1 MKQQQQHQNRDNP
14 PPRRYNKNN
23 NTRHKHHL
31 FTLPF
36 ALAFCF
42 RIVNAFAFLRTFHSA
57 DEHYQGPEIAHEF
70 TFGYGLKTWE
80 WREDVRLRSFAHP
93 LLLYAWPYALV
104 AKFVKVMS
112 GWFDVYEFVEANLV
126 RATPRAMNAAQCALI
141 DVGTYRLARKW
152 YNNDANVAK
161 KAFALSLLSHWHF
174 YCGCRSF
181 ANATETAFVVWAL
194 VFWPSGYFDMK
205 RGARGGSSSS
215 SSSSSSSDDSVSN
228 SGFRRKSLRGLVLA
242 FVSCTVR
249 PTAYAFWFCVGAYT
263 IFFDRDALSVKQRV
277 RFSADAFW
285 IGSVVLSIEAC
296 VNYYYYNKKW
306 TFPAWNFFEF
316 NVLRE
321 GASQYGTHSD
331 AWVFTQG
338 LPVVLG
344 VLFPVSL
351 YEIFIASSSNDDLN
365 TISAV
370 PDGKTIIK
378 DNDGTNAKRKRLP
391 TPAVAKVA
399 FFATVFIVSIPKH
412 KEFRFLY
419 PLMPVAIAAS
429 AKRWAWLESSSK
441 RRDNSASSSSSSS
454 SFLVAA
460 RWLLR
465 VGLAAQIPLAM
476 YLSLIHQ
483 RGMETIVNKYVSK
496 LTAEEDVFDGGV
508 HFWTPCHEHPLY
520 ASVHKNLTMRY
531 LECDPPNASTISSHL
546 SSGNWRAFEKNP
558 VAFVERK
565 YGKSISSNSASECAD
580 DDDASDATATAVPSH
595 VVVFARE
602 RDALARWF
610 QSFQFK
616 EVASVFHAHVSVD
629 RDGQETAHLFAREKR
644 KKYGGAKSSCSSSSS
659 SSSS

>member
-1 MKQQQQHQNRDNP
+1 MTKNTNHH
-14 PPRRYNKNN
+14 RR
-23 NTRHKHHL
+23 HL
-31 FTLPF
+31 FTSPF
-36 ALAFCF
+36 LVSFLF
-42 RIVNAFAFLRTFHSA
+42 RVLNSFLFLRTFHSA
-57 DEHYQGPEIAHEF
+57 DEHYQSVEIAHEF
-70 TFGYGLKTWE
+70 IFKYGAKTWE
-80 WREDVRLRSFAHP
+80 WREDVKLRSFAHP
-93 LLLYAWPYALV
+93 LLAYAWPYALV
-104 AKFVKVMS
+104 KGVWLDEDASVIPGV
-112 GWFDVYEFVEANLV
+112 LV
-126 RATPRAMNAAQCALI
+126 RAMPRVVNAAQCAFI

-152 YNNDANVAK
+152 YNNDQNVAK
-161 KAFALSLLSHWHF
+161 KAFALSLASHWHF

-181 ANATETAFVVWAL
+181 ANVTETALCVWAL
-194 VFWPSGYFDMK
+194 VFWPSGYFDMNAKK
-205 RGARGGSSSS
+205 RGGGSNSGKSSNS
-215 SSSSSSSDDSVSN
+215 
-228 SGFRRKSLRGLVLA
+228 SGFRRKSIRGLVLA

-249 PTAYAFWFCVGAYT
+249 PTAYAFWACVGART
-263 IFFDRDALSVKQRV
+263 IFFDREALSAKRRA

-285 IGSVVLSIEAC
+285 VGSLVLSIEAC

-321 GASQYGTHSD
+321 GASQYGTHSN

-351 YEIFIASSSNDDLN
+351 YELFLASNARGNLEDTSSANL
-365 TISAV
+365 
-370 PDGKTIIK
+370 PDGGKIIK
-378 DNDGTNAKRKRLP
+378 DNDGTNAKRRKRLS

-399 FFATVFIVSIPKH
+399 FLATVFIVSIPKH

-419 PLMPVAIAAS
+419 PLIPVSIAAS
-429 AKRWAWLESSSK
+429 AKSWAWLESEPPDKKSSK
-441 RRDNSASSSSSSS
+441 NNSKNTT
-454 SFLVAA
+454 FLLA
-460 RWLLR
+460 RWFVRL
-465 VGLAAQIPLAM
+465 GLAAQIPLAM

-496 LTAEEDVFDGGV
+496 LTVEDDVFDGGV
-508 HFWTPCHEHPLY
+508 HFWTPCHEHPFY

-531 LECDPPNASTISSHL
+531 LECDPPNASSVSSHL

-629 RDGQETAHLFAREKR
+629 RDGQETAHLFARKKR

-659 SSSS
+659 S

>member
-1 MKQQQQHQNRDNP
+1 MTKNTNH
-14 PPRRYNKNN
+14 RR
-23 NTRHKHHL
+23 HL
-31 FTLPF
+31 FTSPF
-36 ALAFCF
+36 LVSFLF
-42 RIVNAFAFLRTFHSA
+42 RVLNSFLFLRTFHSA
-57 DEHYQGPEIAHEF
+57 DEHYQSVEIAHEF
-70 TFGYGLKTWE
+70 IFKYGAKTWE
-80 WREDVRLRSFAHP
+80 WREDVKLRSFVHP
-93 LLLYAWPYALV
+93 LLAYAWPYALV
-104 AKFVKVMS
+104 KGLRLDEDASLITGV
-112 GWFDVYEFVEANLV
+112 LV
-126 RATPRAMNAAQCALI
+126 RAMPRVVNAAQCAFI

-152 YNNDANVAK
+152 YNNDQNVAK
-161 KAFALSLLSHWHF
+161 KAFALSLASHWHF

-181 ANATETAFVVWAL
+181 ANVTETAFCVWAL
-194 VFWPSGYFDMK
+194 VFWPSGYFDMNAKK
-205 RGARGGSSSS
+205 RGGGSNSGKSSNS
-215 SSSSSSSDDSVSN
+215 
-228 SGFRRKSLRGLVLA
+228 SGFRRKSIRGLVLA

-249 PTAYAFWFCVGAYT
+249 PTAYAFWACVGART
-263 IFFDRDALSVKQRV
+263 IFFDREALSAKRRA

-285 IGSVVLSIEAC
+285 VGSLVLSIEAC

-351 YEIFIASSSNDDLN
+351 YEIFIASSSDDDLK

-399 FFATVFIVSIPKH
+399 FLATVFIVSIPKH

-441 RRDNSASSSSSSS
+441 RRDNSASSS

-508 HFWTPCHEHPLY
+508 HFWTPCHEHPFY

-546 SSGNWRAFEKNP
+546 SAGNWRAFEKNP
-558 VAFVERK
+558 AAFVERK
-565 YGKSISSNSASECAD
+565 YGKSISSNSASECDDD
-580 DDDASDATATAVPSH
+580 DDDASDATATITVPSH

-610 QSFQFK
+610 QSFQFE

-629 RDGQETAHLFAREKR
+629 RDGQETAHLFARKKR
-644 KKYGGAKSSCSSSSS
+644 MKYGDTTKSSCSSSSS
-659 SSSS
+659 S